1 MLADWQDFFG
11 PPGEQRDVLR
21 QALGELDNTFG
32 VAPLCDGCIRIKG
45 DNVDSTTDK
54 QLKTFIRYYFNATM
68 ANYKPV
74 VFLPGFSGKVTENVH
89 TLITTTKDNLINA
102 VTKLKAG
109 TLARK

>member
-1 MLADWQDFFG
+1 
-11 PPGEQRDVLR
+11 
-21 QALGELDNTFG
+21 
-32 VAPLCDGCIRIKG
+32 
-45 DNVDSTTDK
+45 
-54 QLKTFIRYYFNATM
+54 M